1 MRIAR
6 LAACLAALA
15 ILLSSTIEM
24 NAAGALATGRC
35 GAFGYSFDDPSPE
48 AAAMRARAQCK
59 GAQCRVV
66 TSFRRACAAVA
77 IDAGNACGPHG
88 WAQAETLGQAQNIA
102 SRQCHRFGGRNC
114 VVRAWVCDAKG

>member
-1 MRIAR
+1 MGIAR

-15 ILLSSTIEM
+15 ILLSSTIEI

-35 GAFGYSFDDPSPE
+35 GAFGYSFDDVSRE
-48 AAAMRARAQCK
+48 AAAMRARAHCK

-114 VVRAWVCDAKG
+114 MVRAWVCDAKG